1 MRGDE
6 DGNPQSS
13 EEMVDRVGKQMVPV
27 NVARRHLIINKTC
40 AKGDP
45 SQVSTDKL
53 RSADRAGEARTLF
66 LQNQHCWVFL

>member
-13 EEMVDRVGKQMVPV
+13 EEMVDRVGKQMVPA

-45 SQVSTDKL
+45 SQVSTDK
-53 RSADRAGEARTLF
+53 
-66 LQNQHCWVFL
+66 